1 MCYYVATEPFWT
13 VLEPT
18 NPKLDTVLEPF
29 WTVQWFMGKN
39 VTTEPFWT
47 VQWNFPT
54 YPQNRSEP
62 FDEAPH
68 FKYNLR

>member
-1 MCYYVATEPFWT
+1 MCFYVATEPFWT

-18 NPKLDTVLEPF
+18 NPKIDRVL
-29 WTVQWFMGKN
+29 
-39 VTTEPFWT
+39 EPFWT